1 MKVSLRWLAEFIDLP
16 DPDPEEVQRA
26 LNSLGLKVESVA
38 KVGADWS
45 GVYVGVVE
53 SIRPHPNA
61 DKVRLCLVSTG
72 EDPIE
77 VVCGAWNFE
86 QGAKVAF
93 AVPGA
98 VLAGGFEIGER
109 TIRGVESRGMI
120 CSERELGLGA
130 DHEGILV
137 LDPDTEVGKPFEDI
151 VDLPDYVLELEVTS
165 NRPDQMSM
173 LGVARELAAFYEVP
187 YRIPPAEVAGD
198 DGPLR
203 ITVRVDDTDG
213 CYRFVARQLFGV
225 NVKPSPL
232 KIRQRLKAAGIR
244 PISNIVD
251 VTNYVMLELGQ
262 PLHAFDFDRLA
273 KNEIVVRR
281 AQAGEKLRTL
291 DGVDR
296 VLTAADLVV
305 ADAEAASGLAGTM
318 GGGDSE
324 VSAETTNVVIEA
336 ASWDAPT
343 VLHMSKRHAIRT
355 EASARF
361 ERGVDPNLPPLAAAR
376 ANRLML
382 ELAGGTSPS
391 ESIDVVTRAF
401 VPDTV
406 SLPLAEVDRLLGGV
420 VPRSEVR
427 RLLERL
433 DLDVEGDDPLAVT
446 IPTRRRDL
454 ERPADLVEEIARLYG
469 YDSFPESLPTGL
481 AGGYKDEQQRHRSLR
496 RVLTGAGLYQ
506 AINLSFSGTDDLDA
520 FAYPADH
527 EARLTVRVSN
537 PLNEELA
544 TLRTSL
550 LPGLLRTLRYN
561 LNRGSGDLGI
571 FETGRVFLHSPWEE
585 DDRLPYQPERLG
597 FAVSGHLGPSEI
609 GNGTRPVDSFTATAL
624 WRIVATG
631 LGLDDWKLKAAA
643 PAGYHPGRSAK
654 VVLEGQDI
662 GYVGELHPSTAAAY
676 DLEGR
681 IAVGEIELAPLLA
694 PVKRWELVEPSSFP
708 AIDFD
713 LSFVVPDEVPAGDL
727 LAATREVAP
736 DLCERAHVFDEYRG
750 TELGR
755 GRKAL
760 AIAYR
765 FRAPDHTFSSDE
777 ITDLR
782 QRLVVAAR
790 ALGATLR
797 GEKR

>member
-1 MKVSLRWLAEFIDLP
+1 MKVSLHWLAEFIDLP
-16 DPDPEEVQRA
+16 DPDPNEVQRA
-26 LNSLGLKVESVA
+26 LNSLGLKVESVTELE
-38 KVGADWS
+38 ADWS

-72 EDPIE
+72 KEPIE
-77 VVCGAWNFE
+77 VVCGAWNFDE
-86 QGAKVAF
+86 GAKVAF

-98 VLAGGFEIGER
+98 TLAGGFELGAR
-109 TIRGVESRGMI
+109 TIRGIESRGMI

-137 LDPDTEVGKPFEDI
+137 LDPDTELGRPFEE
-151 VDLPDYVLELEVTS
+151 VVHLPDYVLDLEITS

-173 LGVARELAAFYEVP
+173 LGVARELAAFYGVP
-187 YRIPPAEVAGD
+187 YRLPPAEVAGTD
-198 DGPLR
+198 EALR
-203 ITVRVDDTDG
+203 TIVSVDDPDG
-213 CYRFVARQLFGV
+213 CYRFVARELFGV
-225 NVKPSPL
+225 EVKPSPL
-232 KIRQRLKAAGIR
+232 RIRQRLKAAGIR

-281 AQAGEKLRTL
+281 AQAGERLRTL

-296 VLTAADLVV
+296 TLTEADLVV
-305 ADAEAASGLAGTM
+305 ADAETATGLAGTM

-324 VSAETTNVVIEA
+324 VTPETKNVVIEA

-376 ANRLML
+376 ANRLMM

-391 ESIDVVTRAF
+391 EAIDVVTRAF
-401 VPDTV
+401 VPATV
-406 SLPLAEVDRLLGGV
+406 SLSLAEVDRLLGGV
-420 VPRSEVR
+420 VPRAEVS

-433 DLDVEGDDPLAVT
+433 DLEVEGDDPLVVT

-454 ERPADLVEEIARLYG
+454 ERPADLVEEVARLYG
-469 YDSFPESLPTGL
+469 YDSFPESIPTGP
-481 AGGYKDEQQRHRSLR
+481 AGGYNDEQHRHQSLR

-506 AINLSFSGTDDLDA
+506 AINLSFSGTEDLAA

-527 EARLTVRVSN
+527 QARLTVRVSN

-571 FETGRVFLHSPWEE
+571 FETGRVFIHMPWEE

-597 FAVSGHLGPSEI
+597 FAVSGHLGPSEM
-609 GNGTRPVDSFTATAL
+609 GNGARPVDLFTATAL
-624 WRIVATG
+624 WRILATG
-631 LGLDDWKLKAAA
+631 LGLDDWRLESAA
-643 PAGYHPGRSAK
+643 PAGYHPGRAAR
-654 VVLEGQDI
+654 VLLGGREI

-681 IAVGEIELAPLLA
+681 IAVGEVELAPLLA
-694 PVKRWELVEPSSFP
+694 PVRRWELVEPSSFP
-708 AIDFD
+708 SIDFD
-713 LSFVVPDEVPAGDL
+713 LSFVVPEEMPAEDL
-727 LAATREVAP
+727 LTTTRDVAS
-736 DLCERAHVFDEYRG
+736 DLCERAQLFDEYQG
-750 TELGR
+750 TELG
-755 GRKAL
+755 GGKKAL
-760 AIAYR
+760 AITYR

-777 ITDLR
+777 IADLR
-782 QRLVVAAR
+782 QRLVAAAR

-797 GEKR
+797 GEKA